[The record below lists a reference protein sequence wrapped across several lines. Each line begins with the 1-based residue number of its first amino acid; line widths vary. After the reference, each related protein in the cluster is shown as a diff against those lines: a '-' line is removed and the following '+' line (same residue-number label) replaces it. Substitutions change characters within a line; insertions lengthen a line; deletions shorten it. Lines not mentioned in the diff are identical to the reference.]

1 MPLKHP
7 VTATPS
13 LAASGPHWHLTHQ
26 LLRLRYLGKPL
37 GCPAFSRC
45 RSRYCSRCLPKV
57 SGAAKAG
64 QMHQR
69 LRPSPALP
77 PVRPNPS
84 LKRSANGRPPGP
96 PAGTVYIF
104 CQRALASCR
113 RRPLSSNVRQ
123 RKPPVVP
130 VQLLRVP
137 LTKAKAKAKTHTRDG
152 QRMRDG
158 RKANFRRVFAGEFR
172 HSVRMNSVLRVGAR
186 HSHAMPV
193 AAQSEVAFAEA
204 AVAVPSLQFGK
215 PAITRSSGGPSRVAP
230 RSARLAGRHRGASQV
245 TRGGASSGP

>member
-1 MPLKHP
+1 MGVPHSRVAVPGACPRSAARPKWGKCTSGSNHHP
-7 VTATPS
+7 PCHPCGLTP
-13 LAASGPHWHLTHQ
+13 
-26 LLRLRYLGKPL
+26 
-37 GCPAFSRC
+37 
-45 RSRYCSRCLPKV
+45 RS
-57 SGAAKAG
+57 SGAPTAG
-64 QMHQR
+64 HHAR
-69 LRPSPALP
+69 AT
-77 PVRPNPS
+77 
-84 LKRSANGRPPGP
+84 
-96 PAGTVYIF
+96 GTVYIF
-104 CQRALASCR
+104 CGPSLASCR
-113 RRPLSSNVRQ
+113 RRQLSSNVRQ

-137 LTKAKAKAKTHTRDG
+137 LTKAKAKAKTHPRDG